1 MASRGRGKW
10 IAVALYLLLVALLL
24 GFLILYAFSI
34 VPLQSDMFTRFL
46 ISLLVVVLLLPSI
59 PRIKIFDLVEVTR
72 KAQMFKKK

>member
-1 MASRGRGKW
+1 MPRKGGKW
-10 IAVALYLLLVALLL
+10 VAVALYLLLVALLL

-72 KAQMFKKK
+72 KAQMFRKK